1 MNATP
6 AAIPFRKVQA
16 RFRQKL
22 LRSFFVFKLLNFKF
36 LFYKFIAA
44 FWVGH
49 LLFFVSKFCY
59 SSYFGSVVT
68 VEQSDFL
75 LLLTIFTFCFSYFF

>member
-22 LRSFFVFKLLNFKF
+22 WRSFIVFKLLNFEF
-36 LFYKFIAA
+36 LFNKFVAA

-49 LLFFVSKFCY
+49 LLFLQISF
-59 SSYFGSVVT
+59 VT
-68 VEQSDFL
+68 VRIWAAWLRSDKV
-75 LLLTIFTFCFSYFF
+75 TFCCC